1 MIGVFNGLL
10 SNLNSTFSS
19 IIKNL
24 SVKRLKKETPTQVMD
39 RCFPEKNFRAEK
51 HLTSE
56 IKCISFLIHYN
67 YI

>member
-24 SVKRLKKETPTQVMD
+24 SVKRLNKETPTQQRIGVSSQKLLD
-39 RCFPEKNFRAEK
+39 RE
-51 HLTSE
+51 TS
-56 IKCISFLIHYN
+56 N
-67 YI
+67 